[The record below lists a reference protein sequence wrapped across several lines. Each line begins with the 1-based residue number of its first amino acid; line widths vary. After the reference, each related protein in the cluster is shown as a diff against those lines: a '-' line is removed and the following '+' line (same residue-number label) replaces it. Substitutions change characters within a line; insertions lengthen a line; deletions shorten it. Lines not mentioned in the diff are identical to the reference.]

1 MLTGISNINPFSLS
15 KHINRPLILDGALGS
30 LLQQYSVP
38 SSKKVWMTL
47 ANTNY
52 PDTLLKIHKEYID
65 AGADIITTNTFRTN
79 PVALSE
85 FSQTKQLELIKAAV
99 TIAKDARNDLPV
111 FIAGANA
118 PAEDCYQKER
128 TISNKE
134 LEINH
139 HNHIK
144 TLIDN
149 GVDFILNE
157 TQGHFDEIRIICRYC
172 SRNSIPFIVSIYLDE
187 NMTLL
192 SGEPPEKVISFI
204 WEHEPLAV
212 GINCISP
219 ALFNALD
226 KHFIKNW
233 GYYLNCGS
241 GNPEDTIIQC
251 GFSPEDY
258 LETVKDSLKF
268 SPSFIGACCGSNPVH
283 IRKIK
288 EYLDGKKRS

>member
-15 KHINRPLILDGALGS
+15 KRINRPLILDGALGS

-233 GYYLNCGS
+233 
-241 GNPEDTIIQC
+241 
-251 GFSPEDY
+251 
-258 LETVKDSLKF
+258 
-268 SPSFIGACCGSNPVH
+268 
-283 IRKIK
+283 
-288 EYLDGKKRS
+288 